1 MNRSLP
7 GQHRRFLNRVTLGFL
22 FILAG
27 TFFLLPYLL
36 EAEWGKPLGPNYSGP
51 EVLPRAMTP
60 SREGLSADEKK
71 TIDVFNQA
79 SQSVVFIENTA
90 IHRDPWSFNLFEVP
104 QGNGSGFIWNTSGHI
119 ITNFHVIYGANEIR
133 VILADQTQFPA
144 KVVGVDPDHDIAVL
158 QIRAPSEKMVPLR
171 LGASKGLQVG
181 QKVLAI
187 GNPFGLDHT
196 LTTGIVSALGRT
208 IKSMTG
214 RTIREV
220 IQTDAA
226 INPGNSGGPLLDSFG
241 RLIGINTQIISPS
254 GVFSGIGFAVP
265 VDIVNRIVPQ
275 LIQYG
280 KVIRPSLGI
289 RFLPEQIARSWGIK
303 GLVIGRLTPG
313 GPADQAGLRGTH
325 VRPGG
330 NIHVGDILLT
340 IDGKPVQTTNDLLD
354 VLDRH
359 QAGDEVKVEYAR
371 GGQRRQTTISL
382 QILEPLS

>member
-1 MNRSLP
+1 MLE
-7 GQHRRFLNRVTLGFL
+7 QAIQQRRFFNRVTLGF
-22 FILAG
+22 ILILLS
-27 TFFLLPYLL
+27 TIFLLPYLL
-36 EAEWGKPLGPNYSGP
+36 DAEWGKPLGPNYSGP
-51 EVLPRAMTP
+51 EVLPRTITP
-60 SREGLSADEKK
+60 ALGKLGDEEQN
-71 TIDVFNQA
+71 TINVFNHA

-133 VILADQTQFPA
+133 VILADQTQFLA
-144 KVVGVDPDHDIAVL
+144 KVVAVDPDHDIAVL
-158 QIRAPSEKMVPLR
+158 QIQAPPGKMVPVQ
-171 LGASKGLQVG
+171 LGASNELQVG
-181 QKVLAI
+181 QTVLAI

-208 IKSMTG
+208 IESMTG

-280 KVIRPSLGI
+280 KVIRPSLGV
-289 RFLPEQIARSWGIK
+289 RFLPEQIARTWGIK
-303 GLVIGRLTPG
+303 GLVIGRIAPD
-313 GPADQAGLRGTH
+313 GPADRAGLRATRMSPRGT
-325 VRPGG
+325 
-330 NIHVGDILLT
+330 IAIGDIITT
-340 IDGKPVQTTNDLLD
+340 IDGKNVHTTNDLLD
-354 VLDRH
+354 ILDQH
-359 QAGDEVKVEYAR
+359 EDGDTVTVEYER
-371 GGQRRQTTISL
+371 DGQRRQTTVTL
-382 QILEPLS
+382 QILETL